1 MSNKLRPTPA
11 GGIGMTDEYDIG
23 FFIKRVRVAEAMY
36 GDANFHT
43 DKFASLR
50 KY

>member
-1 MSNKLRPTPA
+1 
-11 GGIGMTDEYDIG
+11 MTDEYDIG